1 MILNSHT
8 RAKNKQL
15 KLDVYTMARSMFKD
29 KQIHSFESQCQC
41 LGAWVHD
48 YGPGDTETSGQMS
61 PDTGQTSPAQSKQEY
76 LPIHYVDS
84 TSLAIQRVESV
95 RTTYQDK
102 IGVFKSIC
110 NTNNDIYY
118 IR

>member
-15 KLDVYTMARSMFKD
+15 KLDVYTMAGSMFKD

-41 LGAWVHD
+41 SARVHD
-48 YGPGDTETSGQMS
+48 CGPGDTETSGQMS

-76 LPIHYVDS
+76 LPSPYVDS
-84 TSLAIQRVESV
+84 TSLAVHRIEFVK
-95 RTTYQDK
+95 TTYQDK

-110 NTNNDIYY
+110 NQ
-118 IR
+118 